1 MDTIFQE
8 FLDTY
13 IEAWK
18 NSSLTELKTCI
29 SKDYK
34 AREITGGEVVDFGY
48 EESISGWEQG
58 FHFVKENDA
67 EWDLQI
73 MSIFPIR
80 KDEFLVIISATIVI
94 QGKRIETANLFFQ
107 TFKRNNMEEW
117 SLVRSYIEAGIP
129 SIFLNNFHLN
139 NFVK

>member
-13 IEAWK
+13 IAAWR
-18 NSSLTELKTCI
+18 NSSLNELKNCI

-48 EESISGWEQG
+48 DESISGWEQG

-67 EWDLQI
+67 EWELDIKSVL
-73 MSIFPIR
+73 PLR
-80 KDEFLVIISATIVI
+80 KDEILVIISATIVI

-107 TFKRNNMEEW
+107 TFKKNSLNEW
-117 SLVRSYIEAGIP
+117 ALVRSYIEAGIP
-129 SIFLNNFHLN
+129 HVYLNDFQLNN
-139 NFVK
+139 